1 LLGSRDNWV
10 AIRGTVSAM
19 KTFAICIGVAI
30 VGLSGMSACSE
41 KAGEKADS
49 AIENAT
55 QGHKNLGDGPL
66 EKVGEQVDK
75 VTGKKDKDP
84 VDAIHDAVDGDKST
98 KPN

>member
-1 LLGSRDNWV
+1 
-10 AIRGTVSAM
+10 M
-19 KTFAICIGVAI
+19 KTFVTCIGLAI

-41 KAGEKADS
+41 KSGEKADS

-66 EKVGEQVDK
+66 EKAGEQVDK
-75 VTGKKDKDP
+75 VTGKKNTDP
-84 VDAIHDAVDGDKST
+84 VDAIHDATDGDKST